1 VADRWKKH
9 DLVAA
14 VSLFTCGAIVL
25 LVGDVDLPWF
35 VLIFTFT
42 VAGLI
47 NGVIRPARDMMIRN
61 ASPKGSIGK
70 TFGFVYL
77 GEFISDD
84 LARHSMTCTLWL
96 AARHRRGGM
105 DFWSAAVFFVM
116 CGMMFIG
123 SGRAAR
129 QQQPA

>member
-1 VADRWKKH
+1 
-9 DLVAA
+9 
-14 VSLFTCGAIVL
+14 
-25 LVGDVDLPWF
+25 
-35 VLIFTFT
+35 
-42 VAGLI
+42 
-47 NGVIRPARDMMIRN
+47 MIRN

-116 CGMMFIG
+116 CGMIG

-129 QQQPA
+129 AQMASSAVMQSLRGSTARCRKPAARQKMALNTPRTTSRPMMKMIRMIHPIAFSMKYPR